1 MLAIP
6 SRARQTPKVRQIFHL
21 YPRSLQHSSFST
33 SLYKRTPCVRVAVV
47 RIKLQALTPIKDI
60 GELGPQ
66 LTRRLEERWRDSG
79 ISEDG
84 KGVREMAFVY
94 PDAQFGRESEKT

>member
-6 SRARQTPKVRQIFHL
+6 PRARQAPEVRQIFHL
-21 YPRSLQHSSFST
+21 YPRTRQQSSFGT
-33 SLYKRTPCVRVAVV
+33 SRYERTPSVRVAVV
-47 RIKLQALTPIKDI
+47 RIKLQALAAIEDI

-66 LTRRLEERWRDSG
+66 LTGRPEECRQYSG

-84 KGVREMAFVY
+84 EGVREMAFVY
-94 PDAQFGRESEKT
+94 PYAQFGRER